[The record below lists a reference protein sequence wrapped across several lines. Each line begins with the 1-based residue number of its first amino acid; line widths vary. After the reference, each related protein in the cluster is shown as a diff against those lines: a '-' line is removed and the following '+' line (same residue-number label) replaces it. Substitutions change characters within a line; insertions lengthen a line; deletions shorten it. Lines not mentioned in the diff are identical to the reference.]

1 MQTFRRGKG
10 GIRVEYEV
18 VSHQHLPGI
27 RVFVV
32 EIFSRTAHTHR
43 EFELCLL
50 LRGGMQIDMAGGV
63 AKLRPGEMALISPWQ
78 PHAFQA
84 EAEGALLLI
93 LQASPQFCAG
103 YFPQAAQLRFEG
115 AVPLPAACAARLRLQ
130 LLELGRHCF
139 SHPAGYE
146 FLAMGAVNWLFGGLF
161 ASLRWHTEPQLVDRG
176 ASRVMR
182 VAARMESDYAEPLR
196 LKELAEAEG
205 VSADYLSHAF
215 RRYLGMTFQAY
226 LSQVR
231 LEHAAG
237 LADRTQMSVTDI
249 CAACGYSS
257 PRYLTADFRRKY
269 GCTLAQW
276 RARPERG
283 PTQAQP
289 PAPDTRQRFYYHEE
303 ALEAL
308 ARFEMQSSPK
318 IPHTGA

>member
-1 MQTFRRGKG
+1 M
-10 GIRVEYEV
+10 EYEV

-50 LRGGMQIDMAGGV
+50 LRGGMQIDMAEGR
-63 AKLRPGEMALISPWQ
+63 AKLHPGEMALISPWQ

-115 AVPLPAACAARLRLQ
+115 AVPLPETCAAQLRPQ

-146 FLAMGAVNWLFGGLF
+146 FLAMGVVNLLFGGLF
-161 ASLRWHTEPQLVDRG
+161 VSLHWHTEPQLVDRG

-237 LADRTQMSVTDI
+237 LANRTQMSVTDI